1 MSFVRPMSLRQ
12 HLLISLISAFV
23 MQTARASGPT
33 DELKPATFSYYKEI
47 NNIVVQR
54 VVRELVAHVAL
65 ADKGLITITFRVD
78 RSGNLND
85 FKVASST
92 SNRYIERASFRA
104 VQNLRL
110 PAMPKPVIAEQGHNW
125 MDINIEINISDI
137 IHQRT

>member
-1 MSFVRPMSLRQ
+1 MSLRQ
-12 HLLISLISAFV
+12 HLLISLISAFI
-23 MQTARASGPT
+23 MRTATASAAP

-54 VVRELVAHVAL
+54 VVRELVAHVAF

-78 RSGNLND
+78 GSGNLKD

-104 VQNLRL
+104 VQNLKL

-137 IHQRT
+137 IRQKT

>member
-1 MSFVRPMSLRQ
+1 MSLRQ
-12 HLLISLISAFV
+12 HVLIALISAFV
-23 MQTARASGPT
+23 MQTTTASTASGPT
-33 DELKPATFSYYKEI
+33 GELGPATFSYYKEI

-54 VVRELVAHVAL
+54 VVRALVAHIAL
-65 ADKGLITITFRVD
+65 ADKSLITITFRVD
-78 RSGNLND
+78 GSGNLNY

-104 VQNLRL
+104 VQNLKL

>member
-1 MSFVRPMSLRQ
+1 MSLRQ
-12 HLLISLISAFV
+12 HALISLISAFV
-23 MQTARASGPT
+23 MQIATASGAT

-54 VVRELVAHVAL
+54 VVRALVAHIAL
-65 ADKGLITITFRVD
+65 ADKGLITITFRLD
-78 RSGNLND
+78 GSGNLKD

-92 SNRYIERASFRA
+92 SNHYIERASFRA
-104 VQNLRL
+104 VQNLKL

-137 IHQRT
+137 IRQKT